1 MSIIVVFWLSK
12 IEISWKIAKKVDF
25 RIFLAPIWGFS
36 TKKGFTFR
44 ESPNFVIPFGTK
56 NHEMGGPPVTQGPI
70 FLIFI
75 KKFGEFVVLKVSVF
89 CIFDFEKRNSDY
101 LQL

>member
-56 NHEMGGPPVTQGPI
+56 NHEMRGPPVSVYVEKDKQI
-70 FLIFI
+70 FLSLWELNGEIPFI
-75 KKFGEFVVLKVSVF
+75 
-89 CIFDFEKRNSDY
+89 
-101 LQL
+101 